1 MENLLF
7 NCKKINLTEIIKKM
21 KKTTL
26 MTCVA
31 LLMLFRLEAGQWSY
45 AINNDQK
52 STIQSMDSSMPLKE
66 QVSTNLLD
74 GVWITEQEDD
84 FVEELWTFEA
94 NGMMQVLRR
103 NENDLYT
110 KHTQEWKLN
119 EKNGTIEVQMMDGNE
134 VVTYNVSPSNNGYLF
149 VNADNGTSKTMT
161 YENSMN
167 KVSLNEISRELIGE
181 WENIL
186 PSVTLQAPGNPEIPS
201 TTLTGVRVNLTF
213 KADGT
218 FTKSI
223 TGNSG
228 VKFEEK
234 GTWDLTTNGKY
245 INLHCT
251 DTSGNAV
258 TQCVKIRHLDIDELV
273 LEQPL
278 AMIGFS
284 YSKENKL
291 FYFNKI

>member
-1 MENLLF
+1 MLF

-52 STIQSMDSSMPLKE
+52 STIQSSDSSLPLKE

-74 GVWITEQEDD
+74 GVWITEQEDE

-94 NGMMQVLRR
+94 NGVMQVLRR

-110 KHTQEWKLN
+110 KHTNEWKLN
-119 EKNGTIEVQMMDGNE
+119 EKNGMIEVQMMEASE
-134 VVTYNVSPSNNGYLF
+134 VITYTVSPSDNGYLF
-149 VNADNGTSKTMT
+149 VNAENGISKTMT
-161 YENSMN
+161 YESSMTN
-167 KVSLNEISRELIGE
+167 VNLNAISNELIGE

-223 TGNSG
+223 TGNSS

-234 GTWDLTTNGKY
+234 GTWDLSMNGQY
-245 INLHCT
+245 INLHSA
-251 DTSGNAV
+251 DASGKQV

-278 AMIGFS
+278 ALIGFS

>member
-1 MENLLF
+1 
-7 NCKKINLTEIIKKM
+7 M

-52 STIQSMDSSMPLKE
+52 STIQSSDSSLPLKE

-74 GVWITEQEDD
+74 GVWITEQEDE

-94 NGMMQVLRR
+94 NGVMQVLRR

-110 KHTQEWKLN
+110 KHTNEWKLN
-119 EKNGTIEVQMMDGNE
+119 EKNGMIEVQMMEASE
-134 VVTYNVSPSNNGYLF
+134 VITYTVSPSDNGYLF
-149 VNADNGTSKTMT
+149 VNAENGISKTMT
-161 YENSMN
+161 YESSMTN
-167 KVSLNEISRELIGE
+167 VNLNAISNELIGE

-223 TGNSG
+223 TGNSS

-234 GTWDLTTNGKY
+234 GTWDLSMNGQY
-245 INLHCT
+245 INLHSA
-251 DTSGNAV
+251 DASGKQV

-278 AMIGFS
+278 ALIGFS